1 MCNMGPVLSLVIADP
16 QQLLAEGLAILLDAE
31 DDFAVLG
38 VAHDGRKALEL
49 TAEHQPAVLLL
60 GAPLAGSALTAT
72 PTAVKAVSP
81 ATKLLLLAGQA
92 RWDQVA
98 AVTAAG
104 ADGLLP
110 RDSSSRQVANAVRAV
125 VDGTPAIVMATK
137 PPRPSHDPRM
147 DLRVGTLSNRERE
160 LLGLLANGWSNRRIA
175 EECFSTPSAPTCRA
189 SWSSWASTP
198 SWRQSP
204 SPTSTAWCRSGTGM
218 SGTVTAPEGHGVG
231 WMTAELATQVRRR
244 HADRAADAL
253 HRAACC
259 VAGPGRAYPPG

>member
-1 MCNMGPVLSLVIADP
+1 MGPVLSLVIADP

-38 VAHDGRKALEL
+38 LAYDGPGALKL

-60 GAPLAGSALTAT
+60 GAPLPGSALTAT

-92 RWDQVA
+92 GWDQVA

-137 PPRPSHDPRM
+137 PPRPSHDPRV

-175 EECFSTPSAPTCRA
+175 EECFLSLNTVRTHVQSILVKLGVHSKLEAVAFAYQNSLVPIGDRDVWDRHSA
-189 SWSSWASTP
+189 
-198 SWRQSP
+198 
-204 SPTSTAWCRSGTGM
+204 
-218 SGTVTAPEGHGVG
+218 
-231 WMTAELATQVRRR
+231 
-244 HADRAADAL
+244 
-253 HRAACC
+253 
-259 VAGPGRAYPPG
+259 